1 MRIRLEY
8 IGITVVVDDK
18 CVMVMLMLLRNTTSD
33 PNTEDVND
41 D

>member
-8 IGITVVVDDK
+8 IGKTVVVDDK
-18 CVMVMLMLLRNTTSD
+18 GVMVMLMLLRNTTSD

>member
-18 CVMVMLMLLRNTTSD
+18 GLMVMLILLRNTTSD
-33 PNTEDVND
+33 PNVKDVND
-41 D
+41 N

>member
-18 CVMVMLMLLRNTTSD
+18 GLMVMLMLLRNTTSD
-33 PNTEDVND
+33 PSIKD
-41 D
+41 DSDN